1 VPGGVS
7 LFTPCNLTRR
17 GFDGIGDRLGRNCPI
32 CAPGAVVCRLG
43 RTSTRLKFQFCL
55 LHSILL
61 TTAGNCGELN
71 LQHSY
76 FTLSGNISPNL
87 MRNLV
92 YHSRN
97 GFCGRYDFLSFLFIA
112 TCNDL
117 ATCQISHLLTAP
129 YFEAFSGSLRV
140 FRIGILAAK
149 PLRPYP
155 QLSQI
160 SEAVFVFTCY
170 QVFLPTLYPQP
181 VFPRR

>member
-1 VPGGVS
+1 
-7 LFTPCNLTRR
+7 
-17 GFDGIGDRLGRNCPI
+17 
-32 CAPGAVVCRLG
+32 
-43 RTSTRLKFQFCL
+43 
-55 LHSILL
+55 
-61 TTAGNCGELN
+61 
-71 LQHSY
+71 
-76 FTLSGNISPNL
+76 

-92 YHSRN
+92 YHSRYD
-97 GFCGRYDFLSFLFIA
+97 FWLRYDFVSFLFIA

-117 ATCQISHLLTAP
+117 ATCQISHLLTAR
-129 YFEAFSGSLRV
+129 YFGAFSGSLRV

-170 QVFLPTLYPQP
+170 QVFLPTLYTQP

>member
-1 VPGGVS
+1 M
-7 LFTPCNLTRR
+7 RR
-17 GFDGIGDRLGRNCPI
+17 
-32 CAPGAVVCRLG
+32 
-43 RTSTRLKFQFCL
+43 KFEFRRHWRFL
-55 LHSILL
+55 VL
-61 TTAGNCGELN
+61 TTAGDCGELN

-92 YHSRN
+92 YHFRY
-97 GFCGRYDFLSFLFIA
+97 GFCGRYDFLSFSVIA
-112 TCNDL
+112 TRKDS
-117 ATCQISHLLTAP
+117 ATCQISYLVTAP
-129 YFEAFSGSLRV
+129 YFGAFSGSLRV

-170 QVFLPTLYPQP
+170 QVFLPTLYTQP